1 MASLG
6 GWSNQWKAAE
16 ARNTKRP
23 QFPGTGRKWNLPN
36 LGSPRLSITIFT
48 QDRKFQLSLLILY
61 ILLNLKHTL
70 HSQAQSHES
79 QSHILWYS
87 DKRNSSLE
95 IMKGVFIFTQW
106 CFYACGVAM
115 KDGVY
120 KNIVS
125 CGQQSNRARNGLN
138 SPQILPLSVILV
150 GHSWEIVSRECLD
163 LILRLNIIQEASG
176 TPEA

>member
-1 MASLG
+1 
-6 GWSNQWKAAE
+6 
-16 ARNTKRP
+16 
-23 QFPGTGRKWNLPN
+23 
-36 LGSPRLSITIFT
+36 
-48 QDRKFQLSLLILY
+48 
-61 ILLNLKHTL
+61 
-70 HSQAQSHES
+70 
-79 QSHILWYS
+79 
-87 DKRNSSLE
+87 
-95 IMKGVFIFTQW
+95 
-106 CFYACGVAM
+106 M